1 MIHRITLGAV
11 TAAAWMAG
19 ARPTAAASPIAFAR
33 PIGTMGAP
41 GAVAGGAAGGPLL
54 AVESGGAV
62 SLPVGSDPVHG
73 SFSFGARA
81 GWSFV
86 NGLALHVRYDDLG
99 IRPVPGSGPLQL
111 VTAGLRYSVPFL
123 IPLPFAEVG
132 TGAAFAAGGVE
143 FGAEAGIG
151 LSIPLGAHVLV
162 DIVGRDWF
170 VPIAGELRQTV
181 TAGLGLTVTFAAQS
195 R

>member
-1 MIHRITLGAV
+1 
-11 TAAAWMAG
+11 
-19 ARPTAAASPIAFAR
+19 
-33 PIGTMGAP
+33 
-41 GAVAGGAAGGPLL
+41 L
-54 AVESGGAV
+54 AVEGGGAV
-62 SLPVGSDPVHG
+62 SLPVGSDATRG
-73 SFSFGARA
+73 SFAFGARA
-81 GWSFV
+81 GWSFA

-111 VTAGLRYSVPFL
+111 VTAGVRYSVPFL

-132 TGAAFAAGGVE
+132 AGAAFAVGGVE
-143 FGAEAGIG
+143 FGADAGIG
-151 LSIPLGAHVLV
+151 LSIPLGAHLLV

-170 VPIAGELRQTV
+170 VPIAGELRQTF